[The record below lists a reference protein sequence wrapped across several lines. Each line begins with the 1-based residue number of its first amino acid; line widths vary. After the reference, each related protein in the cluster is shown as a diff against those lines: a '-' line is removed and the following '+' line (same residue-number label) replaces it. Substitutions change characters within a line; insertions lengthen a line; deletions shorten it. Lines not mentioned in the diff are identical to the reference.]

1 MSKILRKLIR
11 EVLTTDTRP
20 KLYVLVGPP
29 AIGKTGWVED
39 NAPDAY
45 IISRDAVVDAVR
57 EPLGMKY
64 DHMFHPEN
72 RRHQS
77 EVDRIHRENIAGAVA
92 SGKDIV
98 VDMTNMGVN
107 SRRGALR
114 VIQGHE
120 DEYEKIAVIFDHRGK
135 EDLVR
140 SSAERRAEK
149 LGDKNIPKDV
159 MTGMFDRFEMPTREE
174 GFDRIIVAD
183 TTKAIGK

>member
-29 AIGKTGWVED
+29 AIGKSTWVRD
-39 NAPDAY
+39 NVPDAY
-45 IISRDAVVDAVR
+45 LINRDDVVDAVR

-64 DHMFHPEN
+64 DQMFHPEN
-72 RRHQS
+72 RRHQA
-77 EVDRIHRENIAGAVA
+77 EADRIHREKVAGAAA

-120 DEYEKIAVIFDHRGK
+120 GEYEKIAVIFDHRGK
-135 EDLVR
+135 EDFVR
-140 SSAERRAEK
+140 DNVRQRAEK
-149 LGDKNIPKDV
+149 LGDKNIPYHV